1 MLYNAAM
8 QGKKVLVIDDDL
20 HINQLVQATFRE
32 QGADVVTAVDGPEG
46 LRQFYTHQPDLV
58 IIDLMM
64 PEMDGWETSERI
76 LELADVPIIM
86 LTSLHDDEHIIRGLD
101 HGAIDYITKPFSPK
115 VLAARARAALR
126 HAAIPRPI
134 VQYSFQDER
143 LLVDLDQK
151 RVLVDGEPIK
161 LTKTEFKVFN
171 YLVQNAGRVLTFEQI
186 LEHVWGWEY
195 QDSIEYVHVYVSRL
209 RQKLEKDP
217 KDPRY
222 LITEY
227 GIGYRFVK

>member
-1 MLYNAAM
+1 M
-8 QGKKVLVIDDDL
+8 QGKKILVIDDDY
-20 HINQLVQATFRE
+20 HINQLVQATFAE
-32 QGADVVTAVDGPEG
+32 QGAEVVTAVDGQEG
-46 LRQFYTHQPDLV
+46 LRQFYTHKPDLV

-64 PEMDGWETSERI
+64 PEMDGWETTERI

-86 LTSLHDDEHIIRGLD
+86 LTSLRDDADVIRGLD
-101 HGAIDYITKPFSPK
+101 RGAIDYVTKPFSPK

-126 HAAIPRPI
+126 HAAASHPV
-134 VQYSFQDER
+134 VQYNFHDER
-143 LLVDLDQK
+143 LLIDLDHK
-151 RVLVDGEPIK
+151 RVLIDGEPVK
-161 LTKTEFKVFN
+161 LTKTEYKVLT
-171 YLVQNAGRVLTFEQI
+171 YLVQNAGRILTFQQI

-217 KDPRY
+217 KEPRY

-227 GIGYRFVK
+227 GIGYRFEK

>member
-1 MLYNAAM
+1 M
-8 QGKKVLVIDDDL
+8 QGKKILVIDDDL
-20 HINQLVQATFRE
+20 HINQLVQATFLE
-32 QGADVVTAVDGPEG
+32 QGAEVVTAVDGPDG
-46 LRQFYTHQPDLV
+46 LRQFYTHKPDLV

-64 PEMDGWETSERI
+64 PEMDGWETTERI

-86 LTSLHDDEHIIRGLD
+86 LTSLRDDADVIRGLD
-101 HGAIDYITKPFSPK
+101 QGAIDYITKPFSPK

-126 HAAIPRPI
+126 HAATPRPI
-134 VQYSFQDER
+134 VQYNFQDQR
-143 LLVDLDQK
+143 LLIDLDHK
-151 RVLVDGEPIK
+151 RILVDGEPVK
-161 LTKTEFKVFN
+161 LTKTELKLLAF
-171 YLVQNAGRVLTFEQI
+171 LVQHAGHVMTFEQI

-209 RQKLEKDP
+209 RQKLEEDP

-227 GIGYRFVK
+227 GIGYRFEK

>member
-1 MLYNAAM
+1 M
-8 QGKKVLVIDDDL
+8 QGKKILVIDDDY
-20 HINQLVQATFRE
+20 HINQLVKATFAE
-32 QGADVVTAVDGPEG
+32 QGAEVVTAVDGQEG
-46 LRQFYTHQPDLV
+46 LRQFYAHKPDLV

-64 PEMDGWETSERI
+64 PEMDGWETTERI

-86 LTSLHDDEHIIRGLD
+86 LTSLRDDADVIRGLD
-101 HGAIDYITKPFSPK
+101 QGAIDYVTKPFSPK

-126 HAAIPRPI
+126 HAAASHPV
-134 VQYSFQDER
+134 VQYNFQDER
-143 LLVDLDQK
+143 LLVDLDHK
-151 RVLVDGEPIK
+151 RILVDGEPVK
-161 LTKTEFKVFN
+161 LTKTEFKVLT
-171 YLVQNAGRVLTFEQI
+171 YLVQNAGRILTFQQI

-217 KDPRY
+217 KEPRY

-227 GIGYRFVK
+227 GIGYRFEK

>member
-1 MLYNAAM
+1 M
-8 QGKKVLVIDDDL
+8 QGKKILVIDDDY
-20 HINQLVQATFRE
+20 HINQLVKATFTE
-32 QGADVVTAVDGPEG
+32 QGAEVVTAVDGQEG
-46 LRQFYTHQPDLV
+46 LRQFYTHKPDLV

-64 PEMDGWETSERI
+64 PEMDGWETTERI

-86 LTSLHDDEHIIRGLD
+86 LTSLRDDADVIRGLD
-101 HGAIDYITKPFSPK
+101 RGAIDYVTKPFSPN

-126 HAAIPRPI
+126 HAAASHPV
-134 VQYSFQDER
+134 VQYNFQDER
-143 LLVDLDQK
+143 LLVDLDHK
-151 RVLVDGEPIK
+151 RILVDGEPVK
-161 LTKTEFKVFN
+161 LTKTEFKVLT
-171 YLVQNAGRVLTFEQI
+171 YLVQNAGRILTFQQI

-217 KDPRY
+217 KEPRY

-227 GIGYRFVK
+227 GLGYRFQK